1 MGNSEKKINS
11 RELATL
17 VPINALTQENF
28 EELARKTHLQA
39 VPAGR
44 TLFKQG
50 ETDKHAVYV
59 MEGEVELTD
68 DTQTSTITGGSPEAR
83 HPLSPQQPRA
93 HLARAKTDCTVAIV
107 DRDLLDVLLTWDQ
120 SSSYKVEEIEESDAD
135 ADWMS
140 RLLHT
145 PSIMQLPAANIQ
157 SLFMKLEQVPVRAG
171 EVVIRQGDEGDYYY
185 IISEG
190 RCQVSRLSPRTH
202 EDVLLAE
209 LAAGE
214 AFGEEALISE
224 NQRNATITMLT
235 DGVLMRLGKSDFI
248 ELMKEPLNSKISYAD
263 AGKMV
268 EQGAVWLDVRLP
280 SEFSNGS
287 LPGSVNL
294 PLFFLRKKA
303 DEINNER
310 TYIMVCDTGR
320 RSASA
325 AYLLAERGF
334 DVYVLEGGLNAIPAD
349 ANAVS

>member
-1 MGNSEKKINS
+1 M
-11 RELATL
+11 LASL

-28 EELARKTHLQA
+28 EELTRKVHIENVQ
-39 VPAGR
+39 AGR

-59 MEGEVELTD
+59 LEGEVELTD
-68 DTQTSTITGGSPEAR
+68 GTQTSAVKAGSPEAH
-83 HPLSPQQPRA
+83 HPLSPQQPRV
-93 HLARAKTDCTVAIV
+93 HLAKAKTDCTIAIV

-120 SSSYKVEEIEESDAD
+120 SSSYKVEDIEEGDAEG
-135 ADWMS
+135 DWMS

-145 PSIMQLPAANIQ
+145 PSIMLLPAENIQ
-157 SLFMKLEQVPVRAG
+157 ALFMKLEQVPVTAG

-190 RCQVSRLSPRTH
+190 HCQVARLSPRTK
-202 EDVLLAE
+202 ENIVLAE
-209 LAAGE
+209 LCSGD

-224 NQRNATITMLT
+224 NKRNATITMLS

-248 ELMKEPLNSKISYAD
+248 ELLKAPLHNKVGYYEACNIVERGAD
-263 AGKMV
+263 
-268 EQGAVWLDVRLP
+268 WLDVRLP
-280 SEFSNGS
+280 SEFNNGS
-287 LPGSVNL
+287 LPGSINL

-303 DEINNER
+303 DEINADGS
-310 TYIMVCDTGR
+310 YIMVCDTGR

-334 DVYVLEGGLNAIPAD
+334 DVYVLEGGLNAVPAE
-349 ANAVS
+349 ASESSNTA